1 MAEYRPGSLTSVLHL
16 FVLSGFSVAQPLFDL
31 ISRNPEFLVAHNS
44 RPVDVLALTFLLSA
58 CVPLLA
64 VGLQWLACR
73 ISLQSGRLLHLILV
87 GFFVSILTLS
97 ALRKSGLGTAIPIAV
112 SLGFGFLFVM
122 LYQSRQVVRTFLTI
136 LSPCILL
143 FPSLFL
149 YSGALASVAET
160 GSSQVDTADV
170 AVVSSPA
177 DIVMVVFDEFPLLS
191 LLDERWTIDA
201 GRFPNLRRL
210 ADQSYWFRKA
220 HTVSDG
226 TLISISAILDGLY
239 PVSGRDLLP
248 TLEAHPLN
256 LFTLLQGTYR
266 LEVFENLTRLSPS
279 SAKSQRSFAHRFALL
294 LEDCWIVSLHLL
306 LPSDIAA
313 RLLPPVTESWR
324 GFASTG
330 SGPQENPKVDSRL
343 DWGDFPADWTERH
356 RRFEDFIASIGPW
369 EAPTLYFL
377 HSMLPHASWKYL
389 PSGKFYSLHEDPG
402 VRGVIGPN
410 DEGID
415 VNRWLEDDWPVI
427 QAQQRH
433 LLQVGFVDKL
443 IGDLVERLEKQNLYD
458 STLIVIVA
466 DHGSSFRA
474 GDSRRTVTV
483 GNHPEIISIPMIIKL
498 PGQKSGLISD
508 DNVSTVDLLPTIV
521 DILDIKHTWSFDGQ
535 SVLNDSALRSDEK
548 IVFADKG
555 PRYSFDSDLAGMDS
569 LLQRKLSLFGSGGW
583 DSLFRIGPYPT
594 LVGKQVS
601 VLRLSEESRLRVE
614 LDGESFLRR
623 MDPTSPFVLSNI
635 RGRIFPAEPSQ
646 KEHYLAVA
654 VNQVIRAVT
663 RTLDRAG
670 GLEFSAVAAESA
682 FQAGQ
687 NRVDIYEIKES
698 PGELMLALV
707 PSKDLLSARLEES
720 ESAIRFSDGRTIP
733 IVADGATGW
742 VFSTLEDER
751 VKIAGWAA
759 DLQALGLLDSVVLF
773 EDGNFV
779 GSERTRYPCLDVVE
793 SFGSQAIL
801 DSGFLFEL
809 PVTSILDLSQKE
821 IRLFAISKRGVAG
834 ELHYPTQADRDQ
846 WHFRLNPSRET
857 DPVTRNRFLDAKN
870 KQDSGLAPARAP
882 SY

>member
-1 MAEYRPGSLTSVLHL
+1 M
-16 FVLSGFSVAQPLFDL
+16 
-31 ISRNPEFLVAHNS
+31 
-44 RPVDVLALTFLLSA
+44 
-58 CVPLLA
+58 
-64 VGLQWLACR
+64 
-73 ISLQSGRLLHLILV
+73 
-87 GFFVSILTLS
+87 
-97 ALRKSGLGTAIPIAV
+97 
-112 SLGFGFLFVM
+112 
-122 LYQSRQVVRTFLTI
+122 
-136 LSPCILL
+136 
-143 FPSLFL
+143 
-149 YSGALASVAET
+149 
-160 GSSQVDTADV
+160 
-170 AVVSSPA
+170 
-177 DIVMVVFDEFPLLS
+177 
-191 LLDERWTIDA
+191 
-201 GRFPNLRRL
+201 
-210 ADQSYWFRKA
+210 
-220 HTVSDG
+220 
-226 TLISISAILDGLY
+226 
-239 PVSGRDLLP
+239 
-248 TLEAHPLN
+248 
-256 LFTLLQGTYR
+256 
-266 LEVFENLTRLSPS
+266 
-279 SAKSQRSFAHRFALL
+279 
-294 LEDCWIVSLHLL
+294 
-306 LPSDIAA
+306 
-313 RLLPPVTESWR
+313 
-324 GFASTG
+324 
-330 SGPQENPKVDSRL
+330 
-343 DWGDFPADWTERH
+343 
-356 RRFEDFIASIGPW
+356 
-369 EAPTLYFL
+369 
-377 HSMLPHASWKYL
+377 
-389 PSGKFYSLHEDPG
+389 
-402 VRGVIGPN
+402 
-410 DEGID
+410 
-415 VNRWLEDDWPVI
+415 
-427 QAQQRH
+427 
-433 LLQVGFVDKL
+433 
-443 IGDLVERLEKQNLYD
+443 
-458 STLIVIVA
+458 
-466 DHGSSFRA
+466 
-474 GDSRRTVTV
+474 
-483 GNHPEIISIPMIIKL
+483 
-498 PGQKSGLISD
+498 
-508 DNVSTVDLLPTIV
+508 
-521 DILDIKHTWSFDGQ
+521 
-535 SVLNDSALRSDEK
+535 
-548 IVFADKG
+548 
-555 PRYSFDSDLAGMDS
+555 
-569 LLQRKLSLFGSGGW
+569 
-583 DSLFRIGPYPT
+583 
-594 LVGKQVS
+594 S

-635 RGRIFPAEPSQ
+635 RGRIFPADPSQ